1 MVSGR
6 ERQLLRS
13 APTGVSTANDSCDDI
28 ARVRL
33 IIMDIAKLK
42 KQIEQ
47 IDKLAADGKT
57 VNVTLRK
64 DNKQA
69 HFKVVGKRATRLSA
83 KKMLAA
89 TAMTV
94 GAAAGKTFSLDF
106 DADITDAEIIKKIKG
121 SSGSAPAAAASSSL
135 PVVLLTRDDQRGVWI
150 LAAACSYAPD
160 NMNPAHTITASKDFE
175 FDLASIPRIF
185 WSILAP
191 EELSLAAPLFHD
203 LLYRRGGK
211 LLAGELAPPGHI
223 FKRAAVD
230 TLFLELMTKAGIP
243 KWKRKAAYLAV
254 RGFSGFAWKD

>member
-1 MVSGR
+1 M
-6 ERQLLRS
+6 
-13 APTGVSTANDSCDDI
+13 N
-28 ARVRL
+28 
-33 IIMDIAKLK
+33 IAKLK
-42 KQIEQ
+42 KQVEE
-47 IDKLAADGKT
+47 IDKRIAAGETVRVKLTKDNNFAHLKVYKKRASHVSRKEALAA
-57 VNVTLRK
+57 
-64 DNKQA
+64 
-69 HFKVVGKRATRLSA
+69 SA
-83 KKMLAA
+83 KAPD
-89 TAMTV
+89 V
-94 GAAAGKTFSLDF
+94 GAAAGDQSFSLDF
-106 DADITDAEIIKKIKG
+106 GADDITDDQIIAKIKKA
-121 SSGSAPAAAASSSL
+121 SGLFLAAAVGPL
-135 PVVLLTRDDQRGVWI
+135 PVVILTRDDVRGIWI

-160 NMNPAHTITASKDFE
+160 NMKPEHTITAVKGFE